1 MIQEI
6 KHILKNS
13 IEVKEK
19 ILESEFLIE
28 QIDETC
34 KLINESLL
42 NGGKVILCG
51 NGGSASDSIH
61 IAGEMLGRFKLER
74 EAIPAITLNADIA
87 SLTAISNDYGFEN
100 VYVRQ
105 LMGLMNKED
114 IFIGISTSGNSK
126 NVLNAIRWAKEKGR
140 KTIALLGNDGGDI
153 KRYADIPIIIPS
165 QDTARIQ
172 EAHITIGH
180 ILCELIELELT
191 K

>member
-100 VYVRQ
+100 VYARQ

>member
-165 QDTARIQ
+165 QDAARIQ